1 MLDVVCRVEALVGTG
16 AINVRECLE
25 LQPDSLIRLVQAAGA
40 DLRVLVQGVPVAVGE
55 IVVDDETTSVRI
67 TAILP
72 PPGAE
77 AQS

>member
-1 MLDVVCRVEALVGTG
+1 
-16 AINVRECLE
+16 
-25 LQPDSLIRLVQAAGA
+25 
-40 DLRVLVQGVPVAVGE
+40 VLVQGVPVAVGE